1 MDITAK
7 LRPLYLLQILKE
19 QTDED
24 NCLSTKQLCDILME
38 DYGIETHRTTVKG
51 DIDVLR
57 KAGYDITERR
67 SSVNYYNYVGRD
79 FDDAE
84 LKAII
89 DAIASAKFIPEDK
102 SEKLIKKI
110 TALAGPGK
118 AGSLKRNVAVD
129 GRVKTE
135 NKLIF
140 YITDVINDAIN
151 MKRKISFQ
159 MVEYNV
165 NKERVLHNGGEQY
178 TFSPYSL
185 IWDGDYY
192 YMVGWSDKYGSI
204 GSHRLDRIS
213 GVPDILEEEA
223 VAQPED
229 FDASDFVKTALR
241 MFNAPRERVELIC
254 DNDVMD
260 AVIDKFGPNVFTCPY
275 DSEHFLVIE
284 EVSVGSVFLNWI
296 FGFGG
301 KVRITG
307 PDSVREVYRRML
319 KQALK
324 MI

>member
-1 MDITAK
+1 M
-7 LRPLYLLQILKE
+7 
-19 QTDED
+19 
-24 NCLSTKQLCDILME
+24 
-38 DYGIETHRTTVKG
+38 
-51 DIDVLR
+51 
-57 KAGYDITERR
+57 
-67 SSVNYYNYVGRD
+67 
-79 FDDAE
+79 
-84 LKAII
+84 
-89 DAIASAKFIPEDK
+89 
-102 SEKLIKKI
+102 
-110 TALAGPGK
+110 
-118 AGSLKRNVAVD
+118 
-129 GRVKTE
+129 
-135 NKLIF
+135 IF

-301 KVRITG
+301 KVRIIG
-307 PDSVREVYRRML
+307 PDSVREVYRGML